1 MSMRVTNTLRAVLRL
16 TLAAIREWPS
26 RPVDTLVT
34 VLGFATVAGILS
46 AVLAMAAGYRH
57 IFDVAAQGS
66 TAIVLSQ
73 NSDSEWASGVPTGA
87 LADATQAPGAARASG
102 VPLIAPNLLG
112 SLPVQYA
119 HRDLGARITL
129 RGVAPAMFAID
140 RGLRIVRGRWFRPGV
155 NEIVVGAAAERN
167 FRDLAPGDRVVAE
180 GRIWTVTG
188 VFSAGSQF
196 FSSEAWTSLGSLQ
209 GAEKRP
215 NTYSSL
221 YVELTS
227 PEAFA
232 AFAGALDHDPQLA
245 VQVMSQRAYY
255 AHQASGMSR
264 LITRVGGFFTVM
276 MAAAAVFGAMS
287 TLLVMVESR
296 RFEVAML
303 RALGYPHG
311 IVFAA
316 TLLEGS
322 LLGAAGGMAGAV
334 IVYAGLNGFAAS
346 TLGIGGAL
354 AVSTAT
360 PQVFFHFLVNGWT
373 MLEAVLWAIGMGLLG
388 GLYPALR
395 AARMPIA
402 AALRDV

>member
-1 MSMRVTNTLRAVLRL
+1 MGIANTVQAVLRL
-16 TLAAIREWPS
+16 TLAAISEWPS

-34 VLGFATVAGILS
+34 VLGFATVAGILA

-57 IFDVAAQGS
+57 IFTGAAHES
-66 TAIVLSQ
+66 TAIVLGQGS
-73 NSDSEWASGVPTGA
+73 NSEWASNVPVGA
-87 LADATQAPGAARASG
+87 VADATQAPGVARAGG

-112 SLPVQYA
+112 SLPVRYRQRNLA
-119 HRDLGARITL
+119 ARITL
-129 RGVAPAMFAID
+129 RGVSRAMFAIES
-140 RGLRIVRGRWFRPGV
+140 GLRIVRGRWFRPGL
-155 NEIVVGAAAERN
+155 NEIVVGAAAARS
-167 FRDLAPGDRVVAE
+167 FRGLAPGERVFAE
-180 GRIWTVTG
+180 GRLWTVVG
-188 VFSAGSQF
+188 VFTAGSRV

-209 GAEKRP
+209 GAERRRKV
-215 NTYSSL
+215 YSSL
-221 YVELTS
+221 YVQLAS
-227 PEAFA
+227 RGAFER
-232 AFAGALDHDPQLA
+232 FARALDRDARFALHPL
-245 VQVMSQRAYY
+245 RASTYY

-264 LITRVGGFFTVM
+264 LITRVGGFFTAM

-322 LLGAAGGMAGAV
+322 LLGAAGGMAGAGV
-334 IVYAGLNGFAAS
+334 VYASLNGYAAS
-346 TLGIGGAL
+346 TLGIGAQM
-354 AVSTAT
+354 AVSMTT
-360 PQVFFHFLVNGWT
+360 PQVFFHFRVSGAIV
-373 MLEAVLWAIGMGLLG
+373 LEAVLWAIGMGLLG